1 MTYKKLIGIIFLSF
15 LICNYS
21 ISEETIFNYSSDS
34 TYGNDGRVSGNVGK
48 IDVGV
53 AVEKAKK
60 LCKNLGFDPETEKFT
75 KCGLDLIEVSN
86 GFDMARNQEYILSKK
101 LYSKDKIGMTFSYE
115 SKSGKKMNKESK
127 WDKFWQGVGWVLY
140 EHGDEIFALA
150 LDLKYDTN
158 LSGYN
163 TTNQVSTNRGGLRC
177 VSQRVGTV
185 VHQNCKGA
193 DGTHIYC
200 MFQQIGKSN
209 VKRTCRDKSRY

>member
-1 MTYKKLIGIIFLSF
+1 
-15 LICNYS
+15 
-21 ISEETIFNYSSDS
+21 
-34 TYGNDGRVSGNVGK
+34 
-48 IDVGV
+48 
-53 AVEKAKK
+53 
-60 LCKNLGFDPETEKFT
+60 
-75 KCGLDLIEVSN
+75 
-86 GFDMARNQEYILSKK
+86 
-101 LYSKDKIGMTFSYE
+101 MTFSYE

-163 TTNQVSTNRGGLRC
+163 TTNQVSTNRGGLKC
-177 VSQRVGTV
+177 VSQRAGTV

-200 MFQQIGKSN
+200 MFQQIGKSH
-209 VKRTCRDKSRY
+209 VKRTCRDKSIR